1 MGKIVLILFVVIGVG
16 FLLLKIAS
24 FFLSAKF
31 RGSTTKND
39 EQALLQRFT
48 MQYYRPGMADADFVI
63 KLKEIVDPNSTYADQ
78 YKKIAQDLLNFR
90 EEEEFM
96 SRYIDQDTTQEELY
110 AKLQEIAQEDSAYTV
125 RERIIAGQLT
135 VKFFPNT
142 K

>member
-16 FLLLKIAS
+16 FLLIKLAS

-31 RGSTTKND
+31 RGSTNKND

-48 MQYYRPGMADADFVI
+48 MQYHKLGMADADFII
-63 KLKEIVDPNSTYADQ
+63 KLKEIVDPNSAYADQ
-78 YKKIAQDLLNFR
+78 DKKIAQDLLNFR

-110 AKLQEIAQEDSAYTV
+110 AKLQEIAQEDSAYTA
-125 RERIIAGQLT
+125 RERSIAGQLT